1 MSGAFTDAFQA
12 FRSTS
17 VRRRLGDGTMKKRL
31 ALAGLAVAGGVG
43 LLVAAGPATS
53 NEEPSNCYVVIP
65 SRANTQPPPDEAG
78 REPTFCFDTT
88 KQLHEAEREA
98 GLRD

>member
-1 MSGAFTDAFQA
+1 
-12 FRSTS
+12 
-17 VRRRLGDGTMKKRL
+17 MKKRL

-65 SRANTQPPPDEAG
+65 SRPDTQPPPDEAG

-88 KQLHEAEREA
+88 EQLYEAEREA